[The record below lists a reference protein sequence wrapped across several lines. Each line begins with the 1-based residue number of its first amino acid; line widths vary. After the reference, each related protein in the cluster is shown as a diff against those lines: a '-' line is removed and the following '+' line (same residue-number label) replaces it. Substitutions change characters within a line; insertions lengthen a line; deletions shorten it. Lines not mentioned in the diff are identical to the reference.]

1 MYVEKSKVKSQKQG
15 SVLLLSLLVM
25 SGVLI
30 VGASLGT
37 ISVLNLR
44 QARVIDDAVIA
55 FAAAESGAEQT
66 LYQIRR
72 VGATSA
78 TLDANPDHD
87 DSPVSSGVPMGNGA
101 RWSRDLE
108 STETTIFTSIPKDR
122 SYEVVLWDP
131 EAPAS
136 PAGAES
142 MTFAWDDL
150 CGGTSGLEVL
160 ATGWNPAAAGGF
172 NPSVAFHGDSP
183 ALTFLHLDP
192 QVVDNDFMASKAYRV
207 RLRAKNCD
215 IFNLAITAYSTDDPS
230 AGVQVPIPSRLAVES
245 VGTYGTARQAL
256 ELRLPRLQPL
266 SGAFDFVIFSQCS
279 ILKGVTGA
287 C

>member
-1 MYVEKSKVKSQKQG
+1 MYADARRKG
-15 SVLLLSLLVM
+15 SVLLLALLVM

-72 VGATSA
+72 VGASSS
-78 TLDANPDHD
+78 TLNASPDHD
-87 DSPVSSGVPMGNGA
+87 DSVIDSGVPLSNGA
-101 RWSRDLE
+101 RWSRSLASAE
-108 STETTIFTSIPKDR
+108 MTIFAAIPEDR

-131 EAPAS
+131 ETPSS
-136 PAGAES
+136 PAGIES
-142 MTFAWDDL
+142 LTFAWDDL

-160 ATGWNPAAAGGF
+160 ATGWDPAASGGF

-183 ALTFLHLDP
+183 ALTFLHIDP
-192 QVVDNDFMASKAYRV
+192 RVIDNDFMAAKAYRV

-215 IFNLAITAYSTDDPS
+215 IFNLAITAYSADNA
-230 AGVQVPIPSRLAVES
+230 AGVQMPIPSRLAVES
-245 VGTYGTARQAL
+245 VGTYATARQAM

-279 ILKGVTGA
+279 LLKGVSGSP
-287 C
+287 CL